1 MSSITATLD
10 LPESSEVERKS
21 SGVLASFQAV
31 VAILLIAFAHL
42 PILYV
47 YSKSLLA
54 LPQYEYILALPVF
67 AGVLVY
73 SRAWRLGP
81 VSRGATGPAVALFL
95 LSAALVCVA
104 TVFDSPWLGAI
115 SGLWAMLAAV
125 YAWGG
130 RKLAIACL
138 PAWIVLWLIVR
149 LPFDSDTRLIQELQS
164 IAARRASILL
174 HNIGQPHILQGN
186 VIETPE
192 KVYAVEEACSGVQS
206 LFAIT
211 ACTVFFVLWSRM
223 AWWRSLLILVVA
235 WWWVWA
241 ANVARVILVT
251 YLNTNY
257 NIPVDTG
264 WMHDALGLGLFG
276 VTLLLI
282 YSSGRFLWFVLPFG
296 ILGKRDGIDTE
307 QLAATKAGQDISP
320 TNLPRVTETSLASAW
335 LILLYLSVVC
345 FLLLPQIR
353 VPTATAS
360 PTRLES
366 LDANFAVPEAAGW
379 VLVPGSHQREERK
392 RDSQWGAYSQAW
404 RYRKGERELIV
415 SIDYPFMGWHDLG
428 TCYSGSGWGLNSR
441 EHTPFEPG
449 ATADSPADGTGGTG
463 VILRMQKPAEKDFGI
478 VLFQVFNGRMTPLSP
493 PHSNVF
499 KILAERLGRY
509 QERLSTLG
517 AAGSDLNSQTQTFQI
532 QIFLQDHAPITPQ
545 DERDLRQLYT
555 SFRAR
560 LAGTLGGGD
569 PSIAAPSG
577 ETP

>member
-1 MSSITATLD
+1 MSSIAATLD

-21 SGVLASFQAV
+21 SGAFATFQAAASLLL
-31 VAILLIAFAHL
+31 VAVAHL
-42 PILYV
+42 PFLYV
-47 YSKSLLA
+47 YCKSLLA
-54 LPQYEYILALPVF
+54 LPQYEYILALPIF
-67 AGVLVY
+67 AGILVY
-73 SRAWRLGP
+73 GRAWRLG
-81 VSRGATGPAVALFL
+81 SLNRGATGPTVALFL
-95 LSAALVCVA
+95 ISALLVCVA

-115 SGLWAMLAAV
+115 SGLWAILAGV

-130 RKLAIACL
+130 RKLTLAFL

-251 YLNTNY
+251 YLNSNF

-307 QLAATKAGQDISP
+307 QLAATKAGQDILP
-320 TNLPRVTETSLASAW
+320 TSLPRVTETSLASAW

-366 LDANFAVPEAAGW
+366 LDANLAIPEAAGW
-379 VLVPGSHQREERK
+379 VLVPGSHKREERK

-404 RYRKGERELIV
+404 RYRKGERELVV

-428 TCYSGSGWGLNSR
+428 TCYAGGGWALNSR
-441 EHTPFEPG
+441 EQTPFEPG
-449 ATADSPADGTGGTG
+449 ATADSPAEGTGGTG

-493 PHSNVF
+493 PQSNVF
-499 KILAERLGRY
+499 KILAERLSRY
-509 QERLSTLG
+509 RERLLTFG
-517 AAGSDLNSQTQTFQI
+517 AAGADLNSQTQTFQI
-532 QIFLQDHAPITPQ
+532 QIFLQDHAPFTPQ

-560 LAGTLGGGD
+560 LAGVLGAGEQFV
-569 PSIAAPSG
+569 AAPAG
-577 ETP
+577 EMP